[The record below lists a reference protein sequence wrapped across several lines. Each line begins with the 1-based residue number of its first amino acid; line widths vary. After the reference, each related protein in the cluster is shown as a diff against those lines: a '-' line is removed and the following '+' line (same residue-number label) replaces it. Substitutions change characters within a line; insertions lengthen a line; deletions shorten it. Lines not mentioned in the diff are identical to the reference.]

1 MNQWFECKV
10 RFEKTMENG
19 LVKKV
24 TEPYMVEALTYTEA
38 EARFLAEIEP
48 FVRGTEF
55 EVTDIKKAR
64 LSELFFS
71 KDGDDDRWFRAKLA
85 YITLDEKSGQEKRST
100 QTVLVQARDLRIAI
114 TRIDEAMRGSMAD
127 YVITS
132 VVETNILDVFR
143 YQPASQDDTNPEQA

>member
-10 RFEKTMENG
+10 RFERTMENG

-38 EARFLAEIEP
+38 EARFLTEIEP

-64 LSELFFS
+64 LSEIFFS

-100 QTVLVQARDLRIAI
+100 QTVLVQAADLRIAI

-127 YVITS
+127 YLITS